1 MHGTFRNS
9 KNGFLDF
16 GKKFINVKSPFFCE
30 NYLEIKN
37 DFFITLESI
46 YFDQR

>member
-1 MHGTFRNS
+1 MKSHRTFRNP

-16 GKKFINVKSPFFCE
+16 GKYFIIDLTEK
-30 NYLEIKN
+30 YLEIKN